1 MLELYRYLD
10 ESVLLDDRVV
20 DVSIRGVWFEE
31 QSNRIE

>member
-10 ESVLLDDRVV
+10 ESILLDDRGV
-20 DVSIRGVWFEE
+20 DVNIRGVWFEE

>member
-10 ESVLLDDRVV
+10 ESILLDDRVV

>member
-10 ESVLLDDRVV
+10 ESILLDDKVV
-20 DVSIRGVWFEE
+20 DVSVRGVWFEE

>member
-10 ESVLLDDRVV
+10 ESILLDDKVV